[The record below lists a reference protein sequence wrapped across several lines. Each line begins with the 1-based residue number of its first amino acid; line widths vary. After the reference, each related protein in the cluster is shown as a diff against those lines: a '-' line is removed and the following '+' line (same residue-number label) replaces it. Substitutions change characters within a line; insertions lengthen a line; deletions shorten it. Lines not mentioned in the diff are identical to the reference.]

1 MPDIT
6 DNLQNE
12 TPPNI
17 APNID
22 SELDAALSKSFAG
35 VQPQEKIDASPTPKK
50 DVAPS
55 APVNDEPSR
64 QEAVQPKGELKSE
77 VKQEIKS
84 EETKKP
90 AGDDKPLLSVDEIEK
105 MDQKQASWT
114 ALKNNNKRAHRTIEQ
129 KDQEISKLKTTI
141 AESNESHK
149 KEVETLKSNIAEL
162 EKYRAMIDIQADPE
176 FVSKYDQ
183 PIEKAVADIKSMLL
197 GMDVTQETVDE
208 IDFGNTRL
216 LDEIVNH
223 VTTHKDRFI
232 ARKLEGKIKD
242 YLDLFDKRNE
252 TMEHQKKNWK
262 ETVEKRKQE
271 SFAKQTE
278 GEGRMIKHIEAKA
291 SEKDKDGNPL
301 IPFLNKIEVKEN
313 ATPAEINQINN
324 HNGLVDLLGKKLQEV
339 SKMNEP
345 EQRAEINIAAVASH
359 YFKNMANAA
368 LARVKA
374 LEEELKKVSVV
385 SSEAPARK
393 PAAAVARNGNGEYV
407 DTDAALA
414 AHFNRSR

>member
-35 VQPQEKIDASPTPKK
+35 MQPQEKIEPAVSPKK
-50 DVAPS
+50 DVPPP
-55 APVNDEPSR
+55 APVDE
-64 QEAVQPKGELKSE
+64 QPKPE
-77 VKQEIKS
+77 VLPNKTEPVKAES
-84 EETKKP
+84 KNEEVKKP

-129 KDQEISKLKTTI
+129 KDQEISKLKATI
-141 AESNESHK
+141 AEKTSEAQ
-149 KEVETLKSNIAEL
+149 KELEALRAEKTEL

-183 PIEKAVADIKSMLL
+183 PIEKSVADIKAMLL
-197 GMDVTQETVDE
+197 GMDVAQETVDE

-223 VTTHKDRFI
+223 VTTHKDRFV

-252 TMEHQKKNWK
+252 TMEEQKKNWK
-262 ETVEKRKQE
+262 ETLENRKKE

-278 GEGRMIKHIEAKA
+278 GEGRMIKHLEAKA
-291 SEKDKDGNPL
+291 AEKDKDGNPL
-301 IPFLNKIEVKEN
+301 IPFLNKMEVKEN

-324 HNGLVDLLGKKLQEV
+324 HNGLVDVLSRKLQEV

-374 LEEELKKVSVV
+374 LEDELKKVSAV

-393 PAAAVARNGNGEYV
+393 PSPPASRNGNGEYV

-414 AHFNRSR
+414 AHFNRAR